1 MRVQDCPNAQTAA
14 KGRGCKQK
22 SHTSLGVARKTTNY
36 NPMNIFQIWRPS
48 ARLFRYSKSPHAW
61 GDLLSHLNLYNPM
74 NIISKRQFIYC
85 RRSRYKSG
93 VDNALEQLHF

>member
-36 NPMNIFQIWRPS
+36 NPMNIFQIWTPS
-48 ARLFRYSKSPHAW
+48 AAFQVQQVPPRLGGLALSPE
-61 GDLLSHLNLYNPM
+61 
-74 NIISKRQFIYC
+74 F
-85 RRSRYKSG
+85 
-93 VDNALEQLHF
+93 V